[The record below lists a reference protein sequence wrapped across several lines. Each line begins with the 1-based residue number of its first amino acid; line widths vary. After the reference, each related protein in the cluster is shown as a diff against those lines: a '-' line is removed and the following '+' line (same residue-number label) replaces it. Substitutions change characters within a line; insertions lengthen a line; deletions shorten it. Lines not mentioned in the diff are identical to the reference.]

1 MKCDRCDQD
10 KDDVV
15 ETKCPFYSDVYDE
28 VVECCLCD
36 DCYEERRME
45 I

>member
-1 MKCDRCDQD
+1 MTCDMCDQD
-10 KDDVV
+10 KDDVL
-15 ETKCPFYSDVYDE
+15 EINDPFYSDVYDE
-28 VVECCLCD
+28 VVVRCLCD

>member
-1 MKCDRCDQD
+1 MICDRCDED

-15 ETKCPFYSDVYDE
+15 ETKDPFCSDVYDE
-28 VVECCLCD
+28 VVECSLCD
-36 DCYEERRME
+36 DCYEERCME

>member
-1 MKCDRCDQD
+1 MICDMCDED

-15 ETKCPFYSDVYDE
+15 ETTDPFYSDVYDE
-28 VVECCLCD
+28 TVERSLCD
-36 DCYEERRME
+36 DCYEDRRME